1 MFNIVSKADN
11 TFCMAVLKNVKNY
24 KIVKFEMI
32 N

>member
-1 MFNIVSKADN
+1 MFNIFKADN